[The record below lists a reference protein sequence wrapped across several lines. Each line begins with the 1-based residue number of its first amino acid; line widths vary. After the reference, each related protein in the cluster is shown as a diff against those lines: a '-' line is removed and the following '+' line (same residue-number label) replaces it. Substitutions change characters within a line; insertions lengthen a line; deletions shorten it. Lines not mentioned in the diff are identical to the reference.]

1 MLSSRNGLRQRA
13 GSQHR
18 GQLLQTSEEH
28 PHPWAS
34 VVASSGGTTG
44 SSRQARLIP
53 GCACLY
59 VTGPLTLLG
68 LLLSAEGA
76 LREPYENDGPTVAAD
91 MEAARET
98 EAKLR
103 AAAVPPAAVFSRG
116 VSLLPSLPPSPL
128 LFFPGGKERE
138 EKSGSADLSQW
149 QAARL
154 ASCHRFVQHQVTHP
168 LSAIHSLHA
177 PLDFSWPSSLAVR

>member
-13 GSQHR
+13 GSQQR

-28 PHPWAS
+28 PRPWAS

-44 SSRQARLIP
+44 SSRQARLLP
-53 GCACLY
+53 GRACLY

-91 MEAARET
+91 MEADRET

-103 AAAVPPAAVFSRG
+103 AAAVPPAAVFSRV
-116 VSLLPSLPPSPL
+116 VSLLPSLPPLLSSSSLEEKRERKRVDPLTCHNGKLPGLPAVTDLCNIKSHTHSVPFTHSMPL
-128 LFFPGGKERE
+128 LISLGPPP
-138 EKSGSADLSQW
+138 W
-149 QAARL
+149 Q
-154 ASCHRFVQHQVTHP
+154 
-168 LSAIHSLHA
+168 
-177 PLDFSWPSSLAVR
+177 